1 MSLYKTNE
9 NYKNIIESIHNSD
22 GLVSD
27 DIQSQL
33 ELTMDDRDD
42 KSIAYRETISNLEFE
57 NDQIADEIKR
67 LQSLKKRNSNVIDT
81 LNRSLLQSVLLH
93 GKYKVGT
100 VTFSSR
106 KSQRVEVAKDI
117 IDVLPDDYKVVSV
130 TANKKAIKDALKAG
144 DTINGCELIDCNS
157 LMIK

>member
-42 KSIAYRETISNLEFE
+42 KSIAYRETVSNLESE
-57 NDQIADEIKR
+57 NDQISLEIKR

-81 LNRSLLQSVLLH
+81 LNKLLLQSVLLY
-93 GKYKVGT
+93 GNYKVGT

-106 KSQRVEVAKDI
+106 KSQRVEVSKDV

-144 DTINGCELIDCNS
+144 DTINGCELIDSNS

>member
-1 MSLYKTNE
+1 MSLYKTNQ
-9 NYKNIIESIHNSD
+9 NYKNIIESIHISD

-33 ELTMDDRDD
+33 ELTMADRDD
-42 KSIAYRETISNLEFE
+42 KSMSYRETISNLTFE
-57 NDQIADEIKR
+57 NEQIADEIKR

-81 LNRSLLQSVLLH
+81 LNKALLQSVLLY

-100 VTFSSR
+100 VSFSSR
-106 KSQRVEVAKDI
+106 KSQRIDVAKDV
-117 IDVLPDDYKVVSV
+117 IDVLPDDYKIVSV
-130 TANKKAIKDALKAG
+130 TVNKKAIKDALKAG

>member
-1 MSLYKTNE
+1 MSLFKTNE

-27 DIQSQL
+27 EIQSEL

-42 KSIAYRETISNLEFE
+42 KSISYRETVSNLECE
-57 NDQIADEIKR
+57 NEQISLEIKR

-81 LNRSLLQSVLLH
+81 LNKSLLQSVLLY

-106 KSQRVEVAKDI
+106 KSQRLEVSKDV

-130 TANKKAIKDALKAG
+130 TANKKAIKDALKSG
-144 DTINGCELIDCNS
+144 DTINGCELIDSNS

>member
-1 MSLYKTNE
+1 MSLFKTNE

-27 DIQSQL
+27 EIQSEL

-42 KSIAYRETISNLEFE
+42 KSIAYRETISNLESE
-57 NDQIADEIKR
+57 NDQISLEIKR

>member
-1 MSLYKTNE
+1 MSLFKTNE

-27 DIQSQL
+27 EIQSEL

-42 KSIAYRETISNLEFE
+42 KSISYRETVSNLECE
-57 NDQIADEIKR
+57 NEQISLEIKR
-67 LQSLKKRNSNVIDT
+67 LQSLKKRNSTVLAT
-81 LNRSLLQSVLLH
+81 LNKSLLQSVLLY

-106 KSQRVEVAKDI
+106 KSQRLEVSKDV

-130 TANKKAIKDALKAG
+130 TANKKAIKDALKSG
-144 DTINGCELIDCNS
+144 DTINGCELIDSNS